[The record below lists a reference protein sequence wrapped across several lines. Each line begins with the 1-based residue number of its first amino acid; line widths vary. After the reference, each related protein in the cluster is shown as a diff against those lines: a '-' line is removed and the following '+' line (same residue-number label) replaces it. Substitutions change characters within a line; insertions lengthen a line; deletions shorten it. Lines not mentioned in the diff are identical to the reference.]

1 MSKQQ
6 LKYSSAIRE
15 LSVQFVTL
23 MMQEGM
29 QGRAVHHAVSTF
41 GKHRTKLLGGILGG
55 AGVAGGAWAALTMW
69 SGSMGVWGSLA
80 FSLGLVTTPIWVP
93 FAGGMAGLT
102 AAGGA
107 IYGLVSFSR
116 SRDRRRMLTSVI
128 GFSKVLLNEDEF
140 QPTDERV
147 MRKFLKAKEF
157 KEGQILELLQTSP
170 DEAKRLAAD
179 LSQQDR
185 REIARYIF
193 PLVYT
198 GDGVINPV
206 DRRRFAA
213 ICAELELEPGDA
225 LAISKDYRGRLDSQ
239 WAYLRSVAVQ
249 LNYFADTLAFD
260 GREMEALRQ
269 QVDLLIR
276 FDPRKGAIDRRERLL
291 SSLGGRVA
299 EKSSHFVRDIMG
311 EAAIMSAYA
320 LAHTAIQREP
330 DRLRLADIFDGL
342 IDLQTE
348 LSPEYKEKLQ
358 HTRKRVDRL
367 YRATREQLEA
377 AAPKTSDPS

>member
-1 MSKQQ
+1 
-6 LKYSSAIRE
+6 
-15 LSVQFVTL
+15 
-23 MMQEGM
+23 
-29 QGRAVHHAVSTF
+29 
-41 GKHRTKLLGGILGG
+41 
-55 AGVAGGAWAALTMW
+55 
-69 SGSMGVWGSLA
+69 MGVWGSLA

-116 SRDRRRMLTSVI
+116 SRDRRRMLRGVI
-128 GFSKVLLNEDEF
+128 GFSKVLLNDDEF

-179 LSQQDR
+179 LSQPDR

-239 WAYLRSVAVQ
+239 WAYLRNVALQ

-276 FDPRKGAIDRRERLL
+276 FDPRKGAVDRRERLL
-291 SSLGGRVA
+291 SSLGGRVP
-299 EKSSHFVRDIMG
+299 EKSSHFVQDVVG

-320 LAHTAIQREP
+320 LAHTAIQRARP
-330 DRLRLADIFDGL
+330 PAPGGHLR
-342 IDLQTE
+342 
-348 LSPEYKEKLQ
+348 
-358 HTRKRVDRL
+358 
-367 YRATREQLEA
+367 RAY
-377 AAPKTSDPS
+377 